1 MARIVLFGAVLL
13 MVLGAGEAMAQSSTA
28 PSQTGTPAATGMLPA
43 RVEVGGYGS
52 WADNGYG
59 FWRGATAEVWL
70 ARNRR
75 FIPAFFFDSQTRP
88 AGTQQNYAFLSYMNW
103 SKSFYTVQGVSGAP
117 QRSDEAIYFPK
128 IRYDVKGYWKLPPEK
143 NFVLA
148 AGYTHFDL
156 GVPGHG
162 QIYNAGALYYH
173 KKCVV
178 EANLYANQSQPG
190 DFWSASG
197 SLSVQYG
204 MEGKYWFGVTASGG
218 RELYRVEG
226 LTPYDVRS
234 MSYTLDLFYRRWI
247 TRHVGF
253 TLGLIYQ
260 DKLEVYRRAGV
271 SGKLFY
277 EY

>member
-1 MARIVLFGAVLL
+1 MTRKLLFGTLL
-13 MVLGAGEAMAQSSTA
+13 LLILGTGYLRAQSA
-28 PSQTGTPAATGMLPA
+28 PAASQASPQPATGMLPT
-43 RVEVGGYGS
+43 RVEAGGYAS
-52 WADNGYG
+52 WVNNGFG
-59 FWRGATAEVWL
+59 TWRGATAELWL

-128 IRYDVKGYWKLPPEK
+128 IRYDVKGYWKLPPER
-143 NFVLA
+143 NFVVA

-156 GVPGHG
+156 GKPGHG
-162 QIYNAGALYYH
+162 QIYNIGALYYH
-173 KKCVV
+173 KKCVIETNV
-178 EANLYANQSQPG
+178 YANRGQPG
-190 DFWSASG
+190 DFWSGSG

-204 MEGKYWFGVTASGG
+204 TEGKYWFGVTASGG

-234 MSYTLDLFYRRWI
+234 MSYTLDMFYRRWV

-253 TLGLIYQ
+253 NVGFIYQ
-260 DKLEVYRRAGV
+260 DKLEVYRRGGI
-271 SGKLFY
+271 SGRLFY